1 MTLSPRSVRI
11 LNLTALVFGI
21 ATCGL
26 LVHEIGWDISR
37 HSRERDSLLTAILAF
52 GILATETLRLIGVRT
67 ERRKW
72 RSRVTFLAI
81 PFIALLEIF
90 FSEWLRDVGASGS
103 AVRSLGLFLLAIS
116 QLTLVGDTLLRFVRL
131 TSEGRF
137 RKIPPALLVVGT
149 FLLAILIGAGLLMT
163 PNATTRGIGWIDA
176 LFTST
181 SAVCVTGLAT
191 LDTSADFTFTGQAII
206 LALIQIGGLGVM
218 TLAYFLTVMSGQ
230 GIGLRD
236 RALLGEILSESN
248 IHQVGRVVSRIVGI
262 TVISEGIGTLL
273 LYLCWRNESSLD
285 SPFWQALFHA
295 ISAFCNAGF
304 STLSAGMMNPVA
316 IDDHAAQSVIMALII
331 IGGLGFVVAGQIHH
345 VVIAP
350 LRKNQLI
357 PWRRTRHQRHRVPV
371 HVRLVLIT
379 TTALLVGGAVG
390 FWVLDVTLKEPAGRV
405 WTAVFNSVTAR
416 TAGFNVSDMGA
427 LPASAVVLMCFLM
440 VIGGSPGGTAGGVR
454 TTTFALSL
462 LELQRLVRGR
472 SDVHFGGRR
481 MPRAVM
487 ERCHV
492 TIFLS
497 LLWILVS
504 TLFVAAAQPRMHF
517 DDVLFEC
524 VSAFAT
530 VGLSRGITAE
540 LGTFSQIV
548 IMLSMLI
555 GRIGILTFAFTL
567 AGSPR
572 PHHYRYPE
580 ARLPLN

>member
-1 MTLSPRSVRI
+1 MDRAGR
-11 LNLTALVFGI
+11 
-21 ATCGL
+21 
-26 LVHEIGWDISR
+26 D
-37 HSRERDSLLTAILAF
+37 RDSLLTALLAG
-52 GILATETLRLIGVRT
+52 GILATEILRLIGART

-72 RSRVTFLAI
+72 RSRLTFLAI
-81 PFIALLEIF
+81 PFIALVELF
-90 FSEWLRDVGASGS
+90 FSEWLRDMGEKGS
-103 AVRSLGLFLLAIS
+103 AVRTSGLFLLAIS

-131 TSEGRF
+131 TSERRF
-137 RKIPPALLVVGT
+137 RRLPPAVLVVGT
-149 FLLAILIGAGLLMT
+149 FVLAILIGAGLLMT
-163 PNATTRGIGWIDA
+163 PRATTDGIGWLDA

-191 LDTSADFTFTGQAII
+191 LDTPTDFTFTGQAII
-206 LALIQIGGLGVM
+206 LVLIQIGGLGVM
-218 TLAYFLTVMSGQ
+218 TLAYFLTLMSGQ

-262 TVISEGIGTLL
+262 TLLAEGAGAFL
-273 LYLCWRNESSLD
+273 LYLCWRGEGSLED
-285 SPFWQALFHA
+285 PFWQALFHS

-304 STLSAGMMNPVA
+304 STLSGGLMNPVA
-316 IDDHAAQSVIMALII
+316 VDDHAAQTVVMLLII
-331 IGGLGFVVAGQIHH
+331 LGGLGFVVSGQIHR

-350 LRKNQLI
+350 LRKNRLN
-357 PWRRTRHQRHRVPV
+357 PWKRTRGAAERVPV

-379 TTALLVGGAVG
+379 TAALLIGGGVG
-390 FWVLDVTLKEPAGRV
+390 FWVLDVGQPAPAGRA
-405 WTAVFNSVTAR
+405 WTAAFNSVTAR
-416 TAGFNVSDMGA
+416 TAGFNVSDMAA
-427 LPASAVVLMCFLM
+427 LPASGVVLMCFLM
-440 VIGGSPGGTAGGVR
+440 IVGGSPGGTAGGVR

-472 SDVHFGGRR
+472 ADVQFAGRR
-481 MPRAVM
+481 IPRSVLD
-487 ERCHV
+487 RCHV
-492 TIFLS
+492 TLFLS

-504 TLFVAAAQPRMHF
+504 TLLIAAAEPALRF

-530 VGLSRGITAE
+530 VGLSRGITAD
-540 LGTFSQIV
+540 LGPFSQFV
-548 IMLSMLI
+548 IILSMLI

-567 AGSPR
+567 AGAPR